1 MCLIVFDWNPN
12 GTLPLRLVANRDEF
26 HARPT
31 QSLHFWPDEPD
42 ILAGRDMQAGG
53 TWLGVSRNGR
63 MAAITNVRET
73 GITTPDPQSRGHL
86 VRDFLREQTSVTDY
100 LQQLQQQAQRYPGFN
115 LLLLADGEMW
125 HYSNRSADSATQIA
139 AGVHGLSNAGL
150 DTPWPKLVQAR
161 NALSQLP
168 ANAPLDHAVDVTA
181 RRERFADGELPDTGV
196 GLELERL
203 LSPPFIV
210 SPNYGTRCTTAIR
223 MSTTNAEV
231 LERRYD
237 PQGNTSGQSE
247 NTVVFSSLSATR
259 ENDQR

>member
-1 MCLIVFDWNPN
+1 MCLIVFDWNPD
-12 GTLPLRLVANRDEF
+12 TAVPLRLVANRDEF
-26 HARPT
+26 HTRPT

-53 TWLGVSRNGR
+53 SWLGVSRNGR
-63 MAAITNVRET
+63 LAAITNVRET
-73 GITTPDPQSRGHL
+73 GATPPDPQSRGHL

-100 LQQLQQQAQRYPGFN
+100 LQRLQQQAQRYPGFN

-125 HYSNRSADSATQIA
+125 HYSNRGADSATQIS

-161 NALSQLP
+161 DALAQLP
-168 ANAPLDHAVDVTA
+168 KHALLNEAVMVTA
-181 RRERFADGELPDTGV
+181 RRDRFADDALPDTGV

-223 MSTTNAEV
+223 MITTGAEV

-237 PQGNTSGQSE
+237 PQGNISGQSE
-247 NTVVFSSLSATR
+247 DTIIFS
-259 ENDQR
+259 